1 MDTQARRFIGR
12 SIPRREDRRLLL
24 GRGRFIAD
32 IHLPGMLHVAFVRS
46 AVAHA
51 RIRSIEIARALASPG
66 VVAVFTGANIRAH
79 LEPIPGM
86 QNRPPKAW
94 REAIEHEISIPD
106 QPIIATDKVCYVGE
120 AVAVVV
126 GADRYLAEDA
136 AALVELQME
145 SLAPIV
151 GIDAAATA
159 STITVTLGCRSS
171 AVVSS
176 PNMIRPAA
184 TVC

>member
-1 MDTQARRFIGR
+1 
-12 SIPRREDRRLLL
+12 
-24 GRGRFIAD
+24 
-32 IHLPGMLHVAFVRS
+32 
-46 AVAHA
+46 
-51 RIRSIEIARALASPG
+51 
-66 VVAVFTGANIRAH
+66 
-79 LEPIPGM
+79 
-86 QNRPPKAW
+86 
-94 REAIEHEISIPD
+94 
-106 QPIIATDKVCYVGE
+106 
-120 AVAVVV
+120 VVV